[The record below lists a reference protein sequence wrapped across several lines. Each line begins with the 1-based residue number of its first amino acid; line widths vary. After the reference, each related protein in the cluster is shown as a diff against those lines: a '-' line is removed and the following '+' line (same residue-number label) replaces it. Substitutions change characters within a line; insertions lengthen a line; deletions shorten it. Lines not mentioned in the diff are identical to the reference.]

1 MQAMDQSVHEGKPV
15 KEPNYILTLTNGVP
29 ITYKAWVDPQDGAI
43 YLDGVKWGRTLS
55 SIEKDS
61 LWNVEPIV
69 DTRSKEDKKVTG
81 GPSSYYDLP
90 FKDWVTTNDMV
101 EYFSIHSW
109 KEYSAHMKEILKAIV
124 RWGNKDGTT
133 KEYDSKKIIYYGA
146 RILRMVSGSKVLR
159 EYLQELLDNPQFK

>member
-15 KEPNYILTLTNGVP
+15 KKPNYKLTSLWAKGGP
-29 ITYKAWVDPQDGAI
+29 ITYEAWVDPQDGAV
-43 YLDGVKWGRTLS
+43 YVDGELWGKTLS
-55 SIEKDS
+55 FLEKNPD
-61 LWNVEPIV
+61 WVVEPIV
-69 DTRSKEDKKVTG
+69 YSEGKKVTG

-90 FKDWVTTNDMV
+90 FKDWITTNDMV

-146 RILRMVSGSKVLR
+146 RILRMVSGGEVLR